1 MSREKQSE
9 ENKIRLNKFISHNSR
24 FSRREADE
32 LIKSGK
38 VSIDGK
44 VIGDLSTKVSPK
56 TIVKV
61 NGRTVK
67 VDYSRASTVIIYNKQ
82 KGEIVSKNDP
92 QGRKIIYDSISKK
105 FSHFIPIGR
114 LDFASEGMLMLTDD
128 PKIATAI
135 MNSDLERVYKIKI
148 EGPITKEMISAM
160 ENGITLDDATAGA
173 WDKTDI
179 KEMEFAPFLGFQ
191 VQTNTPNF
199 SKLKVAISEGKN
211 RELRRF
217 FAHFGAKV
225 VDLKRVSFG
234 GINLNN
240 LPSGK
245 TRYLNRDEYEDLRYF
260 MKEQTKMERK
270 KSKGS
275 KLDEY
280 DLDNIDFN
288 YDESF

>member
-1 MSREKQSE
+1 MGNNDNRNEDESKT
-9 ENKIRLNKFISHNSR
+9 RLNKFISHNSR

-32 LIKSGK
+32 LIKAGK

-44 VIGDLSTKVSPK
+44 VIGDLSTKVGFK

-67 VDYSRASTVIIYNKQ
+67 VDFTRASTVIVYNKL

-92 QGRKIIYDSISKK
+92 QGRKIIYDTIGKK

-114 LDFASEGMLMLTDD
+114 LDYASEGVLLMTDD

-135 MNSDLERVYKIKI
+135 MTSDLERVYKLKI
-148 EGPITKEMISAM
+148 EGEVTKAMISAM
-160 ENGITLDDATAGA
+160 DNGITLDDATAGA
-173 WDKTDI
+173 WDNTKTI
-179 KEMEFAPFLGFQ
+179 NMEFKPFLGYQ
-191 VQTNTPNF
+191 VQTSSAKY

-217 FAHFGAKV
+217 FAHFGSKV

-245 TRYLNRDEYEDLRYF
+245 VRYLERDEYENMRDF
-260 MKEQTKMERK
+260 MKQQNKVNRK
-270 KSKGS
+270 KPSDD
-275 KLDEY
+275 LYDAEY
-280 DLDNIDFN
+280 
-288 YDESF
+288 

>member
-1 MSREKQSE
+1 MGKNDNRD

-32 LIKSGK
+32 LIKNGK

-44 VIGDLSTKVSPK
+44 VIGDLSTKVSYK

-67 VDYSRASTVIIYNKQ
+67 VDYSRPSTVIIYNKL

-92 QGRKIIYDSISKK
+92 QGRKVIYDTIGKK

-114 LDFASEGMLMLTDD
+114 LDYASEGMLLLTDD
-128 PKIATAI
+128 PTIATAL
-135 MNSDLERVYKIKI
+135 MTSDLERVYKIKI
-148 EGPITKEMISAM
+148 EGNITEAMISGM
-160 ENGITLDDATAGA
+160 NNGITLDDATAGA
-173 WDKTDI
+173 WENTKTKD
-179 KEMEFAPFLGFQ
+179 MEFKRFLGYQ
-191 VQTNTPNF
+191 IQTNTGKY

-225 VDLKRVSFG
+225 TDLKRVSFG

-245 TRYLNRDEYEDLRYF
+245 VRYLERIEYENLRKF
-260 MKEQTKMERK
+260 MKEQTKLNRK
-270 KSKGS
+270 NTTEK
-275 KLDEY
+275 
-280 DLDNIDFN
+280 DNEWD
-288 YDESF
+288 

>member
-32 LIKSGK
+32 LIKTGK

-56 TIVKV
+56 TVVKV

-67 VDYSRASTVIIYNKQ
+67 VDYSRASTVIIYNKL
-82 KGEIVSKNDP
+82 KGEIVSKKDP
-92 QGRKIIYDSISKK
+92 QGRRIIYDTIPKK
-105 FSHFIPIGR
+105 FNHFIPVGR
-114 LDFASEGMLMLTDD
+114 LDFASEGLLMLTDD
-128 PKIATAI
+128 PKIATAL
-135 MNSDLERVYKIKI
+135 MNSNLERVYKVKI
-148 EGPITKEMISAM
+148 EGEITQAMIDGM
-160 ENGITLDDATAGA
+160 QNGLILDDATAGA
-173 WDKTDI
+173 WDNTDI

-191 VQTNTPNF
+191 VQTSTPKY

-217 FAHFGAKV
+217 FAHFGTKV

-245 TRYLNRDEYEDLRYF
+245 VRYLERDEYEDLRLF
-260 MKEQTKMERK
+260 MKDQTKLNRK
-270 KSKGS
+270 EKDQEYSE
-275 KLDEY
+275 DE
-280 DLDNIDFN
+280 
-288 YDESF
+288 

>member
-32 LIKSGK
+32 LIKTGK

-44 VIGDLSTKVSPK
+44 VISDLSTKVSPK

-67 VDYSRASTVIIYNKQ
+67 IDYSRPSTVIIYNKQ

-92 QGRKIIYDSISKK
+92 QGRKIIYDSIPKK

-114 LDFASEGMLMLTDD
+114 LDYASEGMLMLTDD
-128 PKIATAI
+128 PKIATAL

-148 EGPITKEMISAM
+148 EGEVNQSMIDAM
-160 ENGITLDDATAGA
+160 QNGLVLDDATAGA
-173 WDKTDI
+173 WEKTEI
-179 KEMEFAPFLGFQ
+179 TQMEFAPFLGYQ
-191 VQTNTPNF
+191 VQTSTPKY
-199 SKLKVAISEGKN
+199 SKLKVAITEGKN
-211 RELRRF
+211 REIRRF
-217 FAHFGAKV
+217 FAHFGTKV

-245 TRYLNRDEYEDLRYF
+245 VRYLERDEYEDLRLF
-260 MKEQTKMERK
+260 MKEQTKENRK
-270 KSKGS
+270 NKK
-275 KLDEY
+275 DD
-280 DLDNIDFN
+280 DLEDN
-288 YDESF
+288 E

>member
-1 MSREKQSE
+1 MANNDNS
-9 ENKIRLNKFISHNSR
+9 NDDGKIRLNKFISHNSR

-32 LIKSGK
+32 LIKQGK

-44 VIGDLSTKVSPK
+44 VIGDLSTKVGYK
-56 TIVKV
+56 TVVKV

-67 VDYSRASTVIIYNKQ
+67 VDYSRASTVIIYNKL

-92 QGRKIIYDSISKK
+92 QGRKIIYDTIGKK

-114 LDFASEGMLMLTDD
+114 LDYASEGLLLLTDD
-128 PKIATAI
+128 PKIATAL
-135 MNSDLERVYKIKI
+135 MTSDLERVYKIKI
-148 EGPITKEMISAM
+148 EGNITDAMISGM
-160 ENGITLDDATAGA
+160 NNGITLDDATAGA
-173 WDKTDI
+173 WENTKT
-179 KEMEFAPFLGFQ
+179 KNMEFAPFLGYQ
-191 VQTNTPNF
+191 IQTNTGKY

-225 VDLKRVSFG
+225 TDLKRVSFG

-245 TRYLNRDEYEDLRYF
+245 VRYLEREEYENLRHF
-260 MKEQTKMERK
+260 MKEQTKSNRK
-270 KSKGS
+270 QQSQDDYFD
-275 KLDEY
+275 DEY
-280 DLDNIDFN
+280 
-288 YDESF
+288 

>member
-1 MSREKQSE
+1 MGNNDNRNEDEGKT
-9 ENKIRLNKFISHNSR
+9 RLNKFISHNSR

-32 LIKSGK
+32 LIKAGK

-44 VIGDLSTKVSPK
+44 VIGDLSTKVGFK

-67 VDYSRASTVIIYNKQ
+67 VDFSRPSTVIVYNKL

-92 QGRKIIYDSISKK
+92 QGRKIIYDTIGKK
-105 FSHFIPIGR
+105 FSHFIPVGR
-114 LDFASEGMLMLTDD
+114 LDYASEGMLLLTDD

-135 MNSDLERVYKIKI
+135 MTSDLERVYKIKI
-148 EGPITKEMISAM
+148 EGEVSKAMISAM
-160 ENGITLDDATAGA
+160 DNGITLDDATAGA
-173 WDKTDI
+173 WDNTKTI
-179 KEMEFAPFLGFQ
+179 NMEFKPFLGYQ
-191 VQTNTPNF
+191 IQTSTPKY

-245 TRYLNRDEYEDLRYF
+245 VRYLERDEYDNLREF
-260 MKEQTKMERK
+260 MKQQNKLNRK
-270 KSKGS
+270 KDNQD
-275 KLDEY
+275 LYHDEY
-280 DLDNIDFN
+280 
-288 YDESF
+288 

>member
-1 MSREKQSE
+1 MSRKTQSE

-44 VIGDLSTKVSPK
+44 VISDLSTKVSPK

-67 VDYSRASTVIIYNKQ
+67 VDYSRASTVIVYNKQ

-92 QGRKIIYDSISKK
+92 QGRRIIYDSIPKK

-114 LDFASEGMLMLTDD
+114 LDFASEGLLLLTDD

-135 MNSDLERVYKIKI
+135 MNSNLERVYKLKI
-148 EGPITKEMISAM
+148 EGPITQAM
-160 ENGITLDDATAGA
+160 LSGMEHGATIEGSSEGAYEKTKITD
-173 WDKTDI
+173 
-179 KEMEFAPFLGFQ
+179 MEFAPFLGYK
-191 VQTNTPNF
+191 VQTNTPKY
-199 SKLKVAISEGKN
+199 SKLKVAITEGKN

-217 FAHFGAKV
+217 FAHFGSKV

-245 TRYLNRDEYEDLRYF
+245 VRYLEKDEYENLRIF
-260 MKEQTKMERK
+260 MKEVTKENRK
-270 KSKGS
+270 YNDSYDNDS
-275 KLDEY
+275 LD
-280 DLDNIDFN
+280 
-288 YDESF
+288 DE

>member
-1 MSREKQSE
+1 MGNNDNRNEDEGKT
-9 ENKIRLNKFISHNSR
+9 RLNKFISHNSR

-32 LIKSGK
+32 LIKAGK

-44 VIGDLSTKVSPK
+44 VIGDLSTKVGFK

-67 VDYSRASTVIIYNKQ
+67 VDFSRPSTVIVYNKL

-92 QGRKIIYDSISKK
+92 QGRKIIYDTIGQK
-105 FSHFIPIGR
+105 FNHFIPVGR
-114 LDFASEGMLMLTDD
+114 LDYASEGMLLLTDD

-135 MNSDLERVYKIKI
+135 MTSDLERVYKIKI
-148 EGPITKEMISAM
+148 EGEVSKAMISAM
-160 ENGITLDDATAGA
+160 DNGITLDDATAGA
-173 WDKTDI
+173 WDNTKTI
-179 KEMEFAPFLGFQ
+179 NMEFKPFLGYQ
-191 VQTNTPNF
+191 VQTSTPKY

-245 TRYLNRDEYEDLRYF
+245 VRYLEREEYDNLREFMKQQNKVNRKKDNEDLYEDEY
-260 MKEQTKMERK
+260 
-270 KSKGS
+270 
-275 KLDEY
+275 
-280 DLDNIDFN
+280 
-288 YDESF
+288 

>member
-1 MSREKQSE
+1 MGNNDNRNE
-9 ENKIRLNKFISHNSR
+9 EEGKTRLNKFISHNSR

-32 LIKSGK
+32 LIKAGK

-44 VIGDLSTKVSPK
+44 VIGDLATKVGFK

-67 VDYSRASTVIIYNKQ
+67 VDFTRASTVIVYNKL

-92 QGRKIIYDSISKK
+92 QGRKIIYDTIGKK

-114 LDFASEGMLMLTDD
+114 LDYASEGVLLMTDD

-135 MNSDLERVYKIKI
+135 MTSDLERVYKLKI
-148 EGPITKEMISAM
+148 EGEVTKAMISAM
-160 ENGITLDDATAGA
+160 DNGITLDDATAGA
-173 WDKTDI
+173 WDNTKTI
-179 KEMEFAPFLGFQ
+179 NMEFKAFLGYQ
-191 VQTNTPNF
+191 VQTSTTKY

-217 FAHFGAKV
+217 FAHFGSKV

-245 TRYLNRDEYEDLRYF
+245 VRYLERDEYENMRDF
-260 MKEQTKMERK
+260 MKQQNKVNK
-270 KSKGS
+270 KKPSDD
-275 KLDEY
+275 LYDNEY
-280 DLDNIDFN
+280 
-288 YDESF
+288 

>member
-1 MSREKQSE
+1 MGNNDNRDDEG
-9 ENKIRLNKFISHNSR
+9 KIRLNKFISHNSR

-44 VIGDLSTKVSPK
+44 TIGDLATKVGYK

-67 VDYSRASTVIIYNKQ
+67 IDYSRASTVIVYNKL

-92 QGRKIIYDSISKK
+92 QGRKIIYDTISKK
-105 FSHFIPIGR
+105 FNHFIPIGR
-114 LDFASEGMLMLTDD
+114 LDYASEGLLLLTDD
-128 PKIATAI
+128 PTIATAI
-135 MNSDLERVYKIKI
+135 MTSDLERVYKLKI
-148 EGPITKEMISAM
+148 EGEVTKSMISAM
-160 ENGITLDDATAGA
+160 DNGITLDDATAGA
-173 WDKTDI
+173 WDNTKTI
-179 KEMEFAPFLGFQ
+179 NMEFKPFLGYQ
-191 VQTNTPNF
+191 IQTNTAKY
-199 SKLKVAISEGKN
+199 SKIKVAISEGKN

-217 FAHFGAKV
+217 FAHFGSKI

-245 TRYLNRDEYEDLRYF
+245 TRYLESDEYENLRHF
-260 MKEQTKMERK
+260 MKEQTKQNRK
-270 KSKGS
+270 QVKQ
-275 KLDEY
+275 DEY
-280 DLDNIDFN
+280 
-288 YDESF
+288 YEDEY

>member
-1 MSREKQSE
+1 MGNNDNRNEDEGKT
-9 ENKIRLNKFISHNSR
+9 RLNKFISHNSR

-32 LIKSGK
+32 LIKAGK

-44 VIGDLSTKVSPK
+44 VIGDLSTKVGFK

-67 VDYSRASTVIIYNKQ
+67 VDFTRASTVIVYNKL

-92 QGRKIIYDSISKK
+92 QGRKIIYDTIGKK

-114 LDFASEGMLMLTDD
+114 LDYASEGVLLMTDD

-135 MNSDLERVYKIKI
+135 MTSDLERVYKLKI
-148 EGPITKEMISAM
+148 EGEVTKAMISAM
-160 ENGITLDDATAGA
+160 DNGITLDDATAGA
-173 WDKTDI
+173 WDNTKTI
-179 KEMEFAPFLGFQ
+179 NMEFKPFLGYQ
-191 VQTNTPNF
+191 VQTSTPKY

-217 FAHFGAKV
+217 FAHFGSKV

-245 TRYLNRDEYEDLRYF
+245 VRYLERDEYENMRDF
-260 MKEQTKMERK
+260 MKQQNKVNRK
-270 KSKGS
+270 KSS
-275 KLDEY
+275 EDLYDNEY
-280 DLDNIDFN
+280 
-288 YDESF
+288 

>member
-1 MSREKQSE
+1 MANNDDRNDEG
-9 ENKIRLNKFISHNSR
+9 KIRLNKFISHNSR

-32 LIKSGK
+32 LIKQGK

-44 VIGDLSTKVSPK
+44 VIGDLSTKVGYK

-67 VDYSRASTVIIYNKQ
+67 VDYSRPSTVIIYNKL

-92 QGRKIIYDSISKK
+92 QGRKIIYDTIDKK
-105 FSHFIPIGR
+105 FGHFIPIGR
-114 LDFASEGMLMLTDD
+114 LDYASEGLLLLTDD
-128 PKIATAI
+128 PTIATAL
-135 MNSDLERVYKIKI
+135 MTSDLERVYKIKI
-148 EGPITKEMISAM
+148 EGSVTDAMISGM
-160 ENGITLDDATAGA
+160 NNGITLDDATAGA
-173 WDKTDI
+173 WENTKTRN
-179 KEMEFAPFLGFQ
+179 MEFAPFLGYQ
-191 VQTNTPNF
+191 IQTNTGKY

-225 VDLKRVSFG
+225 TDLKRVSFG

-245 TRYLNRDEYEDLRYF
+245 VRYLERDEYEDLRHF
-260 MKEQTKMERK
+260 MKEETKKNRK
-270 KSKGS
+270 QNREEYFE
-275 KLDEY
+275 DEY
-280 DLDNIDFN
+280 
-288 YDESF
+288 

>member
-1 MSREKQSE
+1 MSRKKQSE

-38 VSIDGK
+38 VSIDGN
-44 VIGDLSTKVSPK
+44 VISDLSTKISPS

-67 VDYSRASTVIIYNKQ
+67 IDYSRPSTVIVYNKQ
-82 KGEIVSKNDP
+82 KGEIVSKKDP
-92 QGRKIIYDSISKK
+92 QGRKVIYDSIPKK
-105 FSHFIPIGR
+105 YSHFIPVGR
-114 LDFASEGMLMLTDD
+114 LDYASEGLLLLTDD

-135 MNSDLERVYKIKI
+135 MNSDLERIYKLKI
-148 EGPITKEMISAM
+148 EGPITQSMIAGM
-160 ENGITLDDATAGA
+160 ERGVTLEGSTDGA
-173 WDKTDI
+173 YEKTKVTD
-179 KEMEFAPFLGFQ
+179 MEFAPFLGYKI
-191 VQTNTPNF
+191 QTNTPKY
-199 SKLKVAISEGKN
+199 SKLKVAITEGKN

-217 FAHFGAKV
+217 FAHFGSKV

-245 TRYLNRDEYEDLRYF
+245 VRFLEKDEYQNLHIF
-260 MKEQTKMERK
+260 MKEQTKENRK
-270 KSKGS
+270 NKNNLSD
-275 KLDEY
+275 DE
-280 DLDNIDFN
+280 
-288 YDESF
+288 